1 MLKKTAYALLFFL
14 SLQFVLFSCC
24 KEKTYLVNLQSIEIF
39 NDTEDPITTTSEDL
53 IVYLN
58 IIYDYDDISVINTS
72 SFNFNTAV
80 ATTCPD
86 NVYIYQSEFTD
97 LNITADQEINGIA
110 AGQSLNSIMKFAYY
124 NIENP
129 LEISQFYNATDSEEN
144 PVSKAPD
151 SILLFFDDT
160 IQTNSAFNLT
170 VAIQNSNQETF
181 TAVSNTYIL
190 E

>member
-58 IIYDYDDISVINTS
+58 IIYDYDDISVINAS

-160 IQTNSAFNLT
+160 IQTDTAFNLT

-181 TAVSNTYIL
+181 TTVSNTYIL

>member
-1 MLKKTAYALLFFL
+1 MLKKTAYSLLFFL

-58 IIYDYDDISVINTS
+58 IIYDYDDISVINAT

-129 LEISQFYNATDSEEN
+129 LDISQFYNTADNEEN
-144 PVSKAPD
+144 TVSKAPD
-151 SILLFFDDT
+151 SIILFFDET
-160 IQTNSAFNLT
+160 IQTDNPFNLT
-170 VAIQNSNQETF
+170 VSIENSNQDIF
-181 TAVSNTYIL
+181 IALSNTYII